1 MMDLRRTIVPK
12 SDQLNADDLIGGP
25 RTITITKIAIAE
37 SSEQPVSINFEGDGG
52 KPYKPCKS
60 MRRVLVQAWGAD
72 GGAYI
77 GRGLTLF
84 RDDKATF
91 GGMEVGGIRISH
103 MSHIKEPITMVLT
116 VSKAKRAPFVVKP
129 LAVAKAQAPTA
140 RPAAPADDGADAAA
154 RNGTPAYQAFVK
166 AMPSD
171 RQRAYV
177 ATAGHAARKV
187 VAAEADLR
195 AKDEP
200 SDTTQAPP
208 PQTPPADATEEPPSP
223 PADATA
229 PASDDK
235 AYF

>member
-1 MMDLRRTIVPK
+1 MIDLRRTIIPK

-60 MRRVLVQAWGAD
+60 MRRVLVQAWGVD

-91 GGMEVGGIRISH
+91 GGLEVGGIRISH
-103 MSHIKEPITMVLT
+103 MSHIKAPITMALT

-129 LAVAKAQAPTA
+129 LAAAGTQAQA
-140 RPAAPADDGADAAA
+140 APSDDDAEAAA

-166 AMPSD
+166 AIPPD
-171 RQRAYV
+171 QQRAYV
-177 ATAGHAARKV
+177 ATAGHSARKV
-187 VAAEADLR
+187 VAAGVDSLR
-195 AKDEP
+195 AC
-200 SDTTQAPP
+200 TTEAEL
-208 PQTPPADATEEPPSP
+208 DAAWQGLPVEVCREIGAEFVETIR
-223 PADATA
+223 AGIV
-229 PASDDK
+229 
-235 AYF
+235 